1 MMKMLYSENIT
12 QIQTFLAKCKL
23 LLRAADTMKIAY
35 LLARFVCA
43 TRGENTAP
51 AVLRSYE
58 PENIHDPL
66 IEICKI
72 WEAARATSAASTF
85 FEPISIGPHGE
96 TFVDGA
102 LRRNNPIR
110 EANKES
116 RDLWPGEERLII
128 SIGTGSAPGGSALG
142 DLASLARR
150 LKDIVTDSEQTS
162 QDFEAEND
170 LMVTTNRLFRFNVY
184 HGLADIGLEEFKC
197 VNQIAAYTNSYLNHP
212 QVMRSV
218 TTCVESLK
226 LGGQR
231 LGYTTMEGMLDPRT

>member
-1 MMKMLYSENIT
+1 MTAS
-12 QIQTFLAKCKL
+12 
-23 LLRAADTMKIAY
+23 
-35 LLARFVCA
+35 FVCA

-58 PENIHDPL
+58 PENANDPL
-66 IEICKI
+66 LEICRI

-85 FEPISIGPHGE
+85 FEPIQIGPHGE

-116 RDLWPGEERLII
+116 RDLWPGEDRIII

-142 DLASLARR
+142 NLASLAQR
-150 LKDIVTDSEQTS
+150 LKDIVTDSEQTA

-170 LMVTTNRLFRFNVY
+170 SMMSNNRLFRFNVY
-184 HGLADIGLEEFKC
+184 HGLADVGLEEFKA
-197 VNQIAAYTNSYLNHP
+197 VNQIAAHTNSYLNHP
-212 QVMRSV
+212 SVMRSV

-226 LGGQR
+226 SGGQR
-231 LGYTTMEGMLDPRT
+231 LGYTSTEGSRHPAHR